1 MQRVE
6 FIHSKDNPSLW
17 GALMYFNSMDDLTQ
31 YETSKAYQSLLQ
43 SLTEAFLDPNKPVI
57 DGVFEIIDV

>member
-1 MQRVE
+1 
-6 FIHSKDNPSLW
+6 
-17 GALMYFNSMDDLTQ
+17 MDDLTQ